1 MTAPLPQNMEL
12 ALLKGELM
20 LSLTR
25 IEGQLALLIQRQDQQ
40 DRRADAHDTRLATL
54 DTRLDLVERTQ
65 VTRADMD
72 ERSRRTVAWM
82 GVVMA
87 IVSVL
92 TATGTTVII
101 AIVN

>member
-1 MTAPLPQNMEL
+1 MSTPLPQNMEL
-12 ALLKGELM
+12 ALLKSELM

-40 DRRADAHDTRLATL
+40 DRRADAHDTRLSTL
-54 DTRLDLVERTQ
+54 DSRLDVVERNQ
-65 VTRADMD
+65 VTRADME

-82 GVVMA
+82 GLVMA
-87 IVSVL
+87 TVSIL

>member
-1 MTAPLPQNMEL
+1 VTEQPIDAVLAEFRRMTEV
-12 ALLKGELM
+12 
-20 LSLTR
+20 SLTR

-40 DRRADAHDTRLATL
+40 DRRADAHDTRLAAL

-65 VTRADMD
+65 VTRSDME

>member
-1 MTAPLPQNMEL
+1 MTEQPIDAVL
-12 ALLKGELM
+12 AEFRRM
-20 LSLTR
+20 TEVSLTR

-40 DRRADAHDTRLATL
+40 DRRADAHDSRLAAL

-65 VTRADMD
+65 VTRSDME